1 MKKKL
6 SKILAATLLIGSMV
20 GITPALAISIAPTSG
35 SALIEAGDGIITPFA
50 DQFATYYRVYNGV
63 NQYRIWNITQG
74 YWTMPWTD
82 C

>member
-6 SKILAATLLIGSMV
+6 TKVLVATLLIGSMV
-20 GITPALAISIAPTSG
+20 GITPALATSVTPAP
-35 SALIEAGDGIITPFA
+35 EAVIVGDGIVTPMA
-50 DQFATYYRVYNGV
+50 DQFATYYRIYNGV

-74 YWTMPWTD
+74 YWIMPWTN